1 MTEREKLINA
11 FINKLECNFDFHLD
25 EYVDS
30 NVDFIDNFITEYD
43 NGKW

>member
-11 FINKLECNFDFHLD
+11 FIDKIGNTFDFYLD

-30 NVDFIDNFITEYD
+30 TVDFIDNFITEYD